1 MGLCRKVEISRHHTE
16 NRRKAEVHWNTPC
29 KGRGRSHAATKSIL
43 AGIIMVL
50 TASLA
55 SLPGADRF
63 KA

>member
-1 MGLCRKVEISRHHTE
+1 MGLCRQVEISRHHTE
-16 NRRKAEVHWNTPC
+16 NGRKAEVHWNTPY
-29 KGRGRSHAATKSIL
+29 KGRGISHAATKSIL
-43 AGIIMVL
+43 VGIIVVL